1 MDKLPRWVEVWGP
14 VVLVLS
20 AMWLMVGR
28 SEDRLAA
35 QIAANRQA
43 IESNREAIG
52 EVERRLGEAIGEVE
66 RRLGEVIGE
75 NGKAIAR
82 LEVRVQRVEDDVTW
96 LRNNH

>member
-1 MDKLPRWVEVWGP
+1 
-14 VVLVLS
+14 
-20 AMWLMVGR
+20 MVGR

>member
-1 MDKLPRWVEVWGP
+1 MSPSSTGNQVAPSRLDKLPRWVEVWGP

-35 QIAANRQA
+35 QIAENRQA
-43 IESNREAIG
+43 IE
-52 EVERRLGEAIGEVE
+52 EVERRLGED
-66 RRLGEVIGE
+66 IGE

-82 LEVRVQRVEDDVTW
+82 LEVRMQRVEDDVTW

>member
-35 QIAANRQA
+35 QIAENRQ
-43 IESNREAIG
+43 AIG

-66 RRLGEVIGE
+66 RRLGEDIEE